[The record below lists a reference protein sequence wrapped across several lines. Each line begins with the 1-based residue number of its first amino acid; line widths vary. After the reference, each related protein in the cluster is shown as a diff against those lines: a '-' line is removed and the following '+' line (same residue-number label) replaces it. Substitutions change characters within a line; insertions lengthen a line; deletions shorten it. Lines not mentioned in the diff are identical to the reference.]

1 MPSMWWWSSVEDG
14 RAAGGWKCD
23 GSNAHASTEAMVVP
37 RVRKYSI
44 WLRPALTV
52 KFYDDGRITLSEGE
66 WRL

>member
-1 MPSMWWWSSVEDG
+1 MYWWSRHEDT
-14 RAAGGWKCD
+14 APAVGGWKCD

-44 WLRPALTV
+44 WVRPALTV
-52 KFYDDGRITLSEGE
+52 KFYSDGRITLSEGE